1 MGAKKVILVSCL
13 AISPVLWCLSAR
25 ALPSDSEA
33 VDALEKAK
41 ILAPTIRLNARV
53 AQDGIEVATY
63 KNPKANQND
72 CKIEALLIA
81 KTLVELAPGEVP
93 RVVVYFYNST
103 SLSSFKQVS
112 VTAGDVKAFAAG
124 ALSKEELLK
133 SLVIKDDS
141 ILEPAKRVAS
151 YLSERQYVR
160 PNRVNTQL
168 KDDQILI
175 TTALDSNMSERL
187 LKLEAVK
194 LAEQALDAAPVEYKL
209 AQVTFVDHGQTKE
222 NRVISIS
229 RSSLAVVG
237 EAINGALQAVSLTTQ
252 KAQGADGKVD
262 IQAYEL
268 KDGLRKPE
276 RSELLTILRHLDKEA
291 VSAGKANIAEFLAI
305 DDIASTAID
314 AELLDRIEKLK
325 VLLTGLEANMVSNKE
340 FKTVVPAGSIPATKP
355 GTTTGAVPNKV
366 ATTVPTDDGNADILK
381 ALILANPAAHV
392 AAMEA
397 RLAQKTKS
405 HIGEEHPNFP
415 TILQYVVDTLKANGR
430 SAEAAP
436 FEARLAKL
444 QAKAQDKGQEK
455 PQEKP
460 QDKGQDKTQEAG
472 K

>member
-1 MGAKKVILVSCL
+1 MGEKKVILVSGL
-13 AISPVLWCLSAR
+13 AISSLLLGLPAL
-25 ALPSDSEA
+25 ALPSDGEA

-53 AQDGIEVATY
+53 AEDGIEVATY

-81 KTLVELAPGEVP
+81 KTLVDLAPGEVP

-124 ALSKEELLK
+124 AVSKDELLK

-141 ILEPAKRVAS
+141 IIEPAKRVAS

-168 KDDQILI
+168 KDDQIFI

-194 LAEQALDAAPVEYKL
+194 LAEQALEAAPVEYKL
-209 AQVTFVDHGQTKE
+209 AQVTFVDHGQSKE

-262 IQAYEL
+262 LQTYEL

-291 VSAGKANIAEFLAI
+291 VNAGKANIAEFMAI
-305 DDIASTAID
+305 DDIAATAID
-314 AELLDRIEKLK
+314 AELFDRIDKLK
-325 VLLTGLEANMVSNKE
+325 VLLTGLEANMDSNKE
-340 FKTVVPAGSIPATKP
+340 FKTVVPASSIPATSKP
-355 GTTTGAVPNKV
+355 ATSTAATPSKV
-366 ATTVPTDDGNADILK
+366 AAPGATDEGNADILK
-381 ALILANPAAHV
+381 ARILVNPAAHI

-405 HIGEEHPNFP
+405 HIGEEHSNFP
-415 TILQYVVDTLKANGR
+415 TILQYVIDTLKANGR

-444 QAKAQDKGQEK
+444 QAKAQEK
-455 PQEKP
+455 IQEKP
-460 QDKGQDKTQEAG
+460 QDKGQDKTQETG

>member
-1 MGAKKVILVSCL
+1 MGEKKVILVSGL
-13 AISPVLWCLSAR
+13 AISSLLWGLPAL

-53 AQDGIEVATY
+53 AEDGIEVATY

-81 KTLVELAPGEVP
+81 KTLVDLAPGEVP

-124 ALSKEELLK
+124 AISKDELLK

-168 KDDQILI
+168 KDDQIFI

-187 LKLEAVK
+187 LKLEALK
-194 LAEQALDAAPVEYKL
+194 LAEQALEAAPVEYKL
-209 AQVTFVDHGQTKE
+209 AQVTFVDHGQSKE

-262 IQAYEL
+262 LQTYDL

-276 RSELLTILRHLDKEA
+276 RRELLTILRHLDKEA
-291 VSAGKANIAEFLAI
+291 VNAGKANIAEFLAI
-305 DDIASTAID
+305 DDIAATAID

-325 VLLTGLEANMVSNKE
+325 VLLTALEANMDSNKE
-340 FKTVVPAGSIPATKP
+340 FKTVVPAGSIPATNA
-355 GTTTGAVPNKV
+355 GTTTGAVPSKV
-366 ATTVPTDDGNADILK
+366 AAPVAPDEGSADILK
-381 ALILANPAAHV
+381 ARILANPAAHV

-405 HIGEEHPNFP
+405 HIGEEHSNFP

-444 QAKAQDKGQEK
+444 QAKSQEK
-455 PQEKP
+455 IQEKP
-460 QDKGQDKTQEAG
+460 QDKGQDKTPETG

>member
-1 MGAKKVILVSCL
+1 
-13 AISPVLWCLSAR
+13 
-25 ALPSDSEA
+25 

>member
-1 MGAKKVILVSCL
+1 VGEKKVILVSGL
-13 AISPVLWCLSAR
+13 AISSLLWGLPAL

-53 AQDGIEVATY
+53 AEDGIEVATY

-81 KTLVELAPGEVP
+81 KTLVDLAPGEVP

-124 ALSKEELLK
+124 AISKDELLK

-168 KDDQILI
+168 KDDQIFI

-194 LAEQALDAAPVEYKL
+194 LAEQALEAAPVEYKL
-209 AQVTFVDHGQTKE
+209 AQVTFVDHGQSKE

-262 IQAYEL
+262 LQTYDL

-276 RSELLTILRHLDKEA
+276 RRELLTILRHLDKEA
-291 VSAGKANIAEFLAI
+291 VNAGKANIAEFLAI
-305 DDIASTAID
+305 DDIAATAID

-325 VLLTGLEANMVSNKE
+325 VLLTALEANMDSNKE
-340 FKTVVPAGSIPATKP
+340 FKTVVPAGSIPATNAGAPP
-355 GTTTGAVPNKV
+355 GKV
-366 ATTVPTDDGNADILK
+366 AAPVAPDEGSADILK
-381 ALILANPAAHV
+381 ARILANPAAHV

-405 HIGEEHPNFP
+405 HIGEEHSNFP

-444 QAKAQDKGQEK
+444 QAKSQEK
-455 PQEKP
+455 IQEKP
-460 QDKGQDKTQEAG
+460 QDKGQDKTPETG

>member
-1 MGAKKVILVSCL
+1 MGEKKVILVSGL
-13 AISPVLWCLSAR
+13 AISSLLLGLPAL
-25 ALPSDSEA
+25 ALPSDGEA

-53 AQDGIEVATY
+53 AEDGIEVATY

-81 KTLVELAPGEVP
+81 KTLVDLAPGEVP

-124 ALSKEELLK
+124 AVSKDELLK

-141 ILEPAKRVAS
+141 IIEPAKRVAS

-168 KDDQILI
+168 KDDQIFI

-194 LAEQALDAAPVEYKL
+194 LAEQALEAAPVEYKL
-209 AQVTFVDHGQTKE
+209 AQVTFVDHGQSKE

-262 IQAYEL
+262 LQTYEL

-291 VSAGKANIAEFLAI
+291 VNAGKANIAEFLSI
-305 DDIASTAID
+305 DDIAATAID
-314 AELLDRIEKLK
+314 AELLDRIDKLK
-325 VLLTGLEANMVSNKE
+325 VLLTGLEANMESNKE
-340 FKTVVPAGSIPATKP
+340 FKTVVPAGSIPATSKAATSTTATPSTVAAP
-355 GTTTGAVPNKV
+355 G
-366 ATTVPTDDGNADILK
+366 ATDEGSADILK
-381 ALILANPAAHV
+381 ARILANPAAHV

-405 HIGEEHPNFP
+405 HIGEEHANFP

-444 QAKAQDKGQEK
+444 QAKAQEK
-455 PQEKP
+455 IQEKP
-460 QDKGQDKTQEAG
+460 QDKGQDKTQETG

>member
-1 MGAKKVILVSCL
+1 MGEKKVILVSGL
-13 AISPVLWCLSAR
+13 AISSLLWGIPAL
-25 ALPSDSEA
+25 ALPSDGEA

-53 AQDGIEVATY
+53 AEDGIEVATY

-81 KTLVELAPGEVP
+81 KTLVDLAPGEVP

-124 ALSKEELLK
+124 AVSKDELLK

-194 LAEQALDAAPVEYKL
+194 LAEQALEAAPVEYKL

-262 IQAYEL
+262 LQTYEL

-276 RSELLTILRHLDKEA
+276 RSELLTSLRHLDKEA
-291 VSAGKANIAEFLAI
+291 VNAGKANIAEFLAI
-305 DDIASTAID
+305 DDIAATAID
-314 AELLDRIEKLK
+314 AELLDRIDKLK
-325 VLLTGLEANMVSNKE
+325 VLLTRLEANMDSNKE
-340 FKTVVPAGSIPATKP
+340 FKTVVPAGSIPATGNP
-355 GTTTGAVPNKV
+355 ATSAGATASKV
-366 ATTVPTDDGNADILK
+366 AAPVAPDEGSADILK
-381 ALILANPAAHV
+381 ARILANPAAHV

-405 HIGEEHPNFP
+405 HIGEEHANFP

-444 QAKAQDKGQEK
+444 QAKTQEK
-455 PQEKP
+455 IQEKP
-460 QDKGQDKTQEAG
+460 QDKTQETG

>member
-1 MGAKKVILVSCL
+1 M
-13 AISPVLWCLSAR
+13 
-25 ALPSDSEA
+25 SD
-33 VDALEKAK
+33 
-41 ILAPTIRLNARV
+41 
-53 AQDGIEVATY
+53 
-63 KNPKANQND
+63 
-72 CKIEALLIA
+72 
-81 KTLVELAPGEVP
+81 
-93 RVVVYFYNST
+93 
-103 SLSSFKQVS
+103 
-112 VTAGDVKAFAAG
+112 
-124 ALSKEELLK
+124 
-133 SLVIKDDS
+133 
-141 ILEPAKRVAS
+141 
-151 YLSERQYVR
+151 
-160 PNRVNTQL
+160 
-168 KDDQILI
+168 
-175 TTALDSNMSERL
+175 RL

-194 LAEQALDAAPVEYKL
+194 LAEQALEAAPVEYKL

-237 EAINGALQAVSLTTQ
+237 EAINGALQTVSLAIQ

-262 IQAYEL
+262 LQAYEL

-291 VSAGKANIAEFLAI
+291 VNAGKANIAEFLAI

-325 VLLTGLEANMVSNKE
+325 ALLTLLEANISSNKE
-340 FKTVVPAGSIPATKP
+340 FKTVVPAGSIPATNA
-355 GTTTGAVPNKV
+355 GTTPGAVPSKV
-366 ATTVPTDDGNADILK
+366 AAPLAPEEGSVDNLK
-381 ALILANPAAHV
+381 ARILANPAAHI

-405 HIGEEHPNFP
+405 HVGEEHANFP

-444 QAKAQDKGQEK
+444 QAKAQEKIQEK
-455 PQEKP
+455 T
-460 QDKGQDKTQEAG
+460 QDKGQDKSQETG

>member
-1 MGAKKVILVSCL
+1 MGEKKVILVSGL
-13 AISPVLWCLSAR
+13 AISSLCWGLPAL
-25 ALPSDSEA
+25 ALPSDGEA

-53 AQDGIEVATY
+53 AEDGIEVATY

-81 KTLVELAPGEVP
+81 KTLVDLAPGEVP

-124 ALSKEELLK
+124 AVSKDELLK

-168 KDDQILI
+168 KDDQIFI

-209 AQVTFVDHGQTKE
+209 AQVTFVDHGLSKE

-262 IQAYEL
+262 LQTYDL

-276 RSELLTILRHLDKEA
+276 RRELLTILRHLDKES
-291 VSAGKANIAEFLAI
+291 VNAGKANIAEFLSI
-305 DDIASTAID
+305 DDIAATAID
-314 AELLDRIEKLK
+314 AELLDRIDKLK
-325 VLLTGLEANMVSNKE
+325 VLLTGLEANMDSNKE
-340 FKTVVPAGSIPATKP
+340 FKTVVPAGSIPSTSKPATS
-355 GTTTGAVPNKV
+355 TGATPRKGASPG
-366 ATTVPTDDGNADILK
+366 ATDEGSADILK
-381 ALILANPAAHV
+381 ARILANPAAHV

-405 HIGEEHPNFP
+405 HIGEEHANFP

-444 QAKAQDKGQEK
+444 QAKAQEK
-455 PQEKP
+455 IPEKP
-460 QDKGQDKTQEAG
+460 QDKGQDKNQETG